1 MLQSLKHFV
10 FLFLVLLIFQP
21 LVQAENQDRA
31 LELRKR
37 GDILPLE
44 TLIQK
49 SQKIHP
55 GKILEV
61 ELRKKHQRYIYELE
75 ILDHDGVVWELY
87 FDAHTGTLLKSKR
100 ED

>member
-1 MLQSLKHFV
+1 MPDFFKHSA
-10 FLFLVLLIFQP
+10 LLLLVLASFLP
-21 LVQAENQDRA
+21 PVQAESQDRA

-44 TLIQK
+44 LLIQK
-49 SQKIHP
+49 AQKIHP

-61 ELRKKHQRYIYELE
+61 ELKKKRERYLYELE
-75 ILDHDGVVWELY
+75 ILDRNGVVWELY
-87 FDAHTGTLLKSKR
+87 FDARTGELLKSKR